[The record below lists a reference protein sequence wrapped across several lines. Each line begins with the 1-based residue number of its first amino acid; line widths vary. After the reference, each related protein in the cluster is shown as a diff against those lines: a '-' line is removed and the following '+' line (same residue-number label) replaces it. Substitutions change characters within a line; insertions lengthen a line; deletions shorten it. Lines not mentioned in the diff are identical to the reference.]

1 MLDDLQDF
9 DESTAFLDELNDL
22 DIDDIEEPITTI
34 TIPGEGRIF
43 GMNPFQRF
51 ILAVMFLF
59 LTCVLST
66 LALLVFNKIAPS
78 F

>member
-9 DESTAFLDELNDL
+9 DDSADFLDELDDL
-22 DIDDIEEPITTI
+22 DIDEIEEPLEPYNV
-34 TIPGEGRIF
+34 PGEGRLF

-51 ILAVMFLF
+51 ILSFEFFFLA
-59 LTCVLST
+59 CILSS
-66 LALLVFNKIAPS
+66 LCLLVFNKIAPS